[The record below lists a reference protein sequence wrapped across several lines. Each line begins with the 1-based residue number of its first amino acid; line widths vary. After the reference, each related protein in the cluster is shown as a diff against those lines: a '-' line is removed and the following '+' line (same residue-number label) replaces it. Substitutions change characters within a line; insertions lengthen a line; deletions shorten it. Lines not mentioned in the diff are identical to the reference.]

1 MLQYY
6 VGFAPGRGS
15 VFSNERPVCLSV
27 CPFHHN
33 TPLPYRGG
41 VVKTQSKLSGIL
53 MYRLPVAVAF
63 CALTLLVWR
72 QEGHPACKN

>member
-1 MLQYY
+1 MLASPPVGVLCFQMNVLY
-6 VGFAPGRGS
+6 VSLYAPFITILRS
-15 VFSNERPVCLSV
+15 PMA
-27 CPFHHN
+27 
-33 TPLPYRGG
+33 GG

-53 MYRLPVAVAF
+53 MYLLPVAVAF